1 MMQTHFDAIVVGA
14 GPAGVSAALTL
25 RARNKS
31 VLMCYSDQGALKT
44 AHRVDN
50 YPGMP
55 RMPGEEMLRIFHAQC
70 EEAGVVMYP
79 HAVRQMLPMGDT
91 VSVMAGEELF
101 TASCAILCVGVVR
114 QSRIPGETE
123 YVGRGVSYCATC
135 DGMFY
140 RGKKIAVISAY
151 HEGVEECNFLAS
163 LAGETCYFSEKK
175 HDRAGLADN
184 VLVMDGRVTE
194 ILGDGKH
201 VTSVRAGDEEFP
213 VDGVFILR
221 PATPPDQMI
230 PGLALEDGA
239 IWTDEG
245 FATNLPGVFAAG
257 DCTGM
262 PYQAPVAAGQGNA
275 AALSAVRFLDQK

>member
-1 MMQTHFDAIVVGA
+1 MQNHYDVIVVGA

-31 VLMCYSDQGALKT
+31 VLMCYSDLGALKT

-55 RMPGEEMLRIFHAQC
+55 AVSGEEMLRAFHRQC
-70 EEAGVVMYP
+70 EDAGVTLYP

-91 VSVMAGEELF
+91 VSVMAGESLF
-101 TASCAILCVGVVR
+101 TASCAVLCVGVVR
-114 QSRIPGETE
+114 KSRIPGEQD

-151 HEGVEECNFLAS
+151 HEGVEECNFLSS
-163 LAGETCYFSEKK
+163 LAAETCYFSEKK
-175 HDRAGLADN
+175 HDTAGIDPR
-184 VLVMDGRVTE
+184 VQVMENRVTE
-194 ILGDGKH
+194 IKGDGVRVTH
-201 VTSVRAGDEEFP
+201 VLCGGEAVP

-230 PGLALEDGA
+230 PGLKVENGA
-239 IWTDEG
+239 ILVDSG
-245 FATNLPGVFAAG
+245 YKTNLDRIFAAG
-257 DCTGM
+257 DCIGT
-262 PYQAPVAAGQGNA
+262 PYQVATAVGHGNA
-275 AALSAVRFLDQK
+275 AALAAVACLDQQ

>member
-1 MMQTHFDAIVVGA
+1 MQTHFDVIVVGA

-31 VLMCYSDQGALKT
+31 VLMCFSDMGALKT

-55 RMPGEEMLRIFHAQC
+55 AVSGEEMLRVFHRQC
-70 EEAGVVMYP
+70 EDAGVTLYP

-91 VSVMAGEELF
+91 VSVMAGDMLF
-101 TASCAILCVGVVR
+101 TAGAAILCVGVVR
-114 QSRIPGETE
+114 KSRIPGEQDL
-123 YVGRGVSYCATC
+123 VGRGVSYCATC

-151 HEGVEECNFLAS
+151 HEGVEEANFLAS
-163 LAGETCYFSEKK
+163 LAAETYYFSEKK
-175 HDRAGLADN
+175 HETEGLDAR
-184 VLVMDGRVTE
+184 VHVMDSRVTAIE
-194 ILGDGKH
+194 GDGMR
-201 VTSVRAGDEEFP
+201 VSAVRCGDDVIS

-230 PGLALEDGA
+230 PGLLVENGA
-239 IWTDEG
+239 IKVDAA
-245 FATNLPGVFAAG
+245 FRTNLDRIYAAG
-257 DCTGM
+257 DCVGQ
-262 PYQAPVAAGQGNA
+262 PYQIATAVGHGNA
-275 AALSAVRFLDQK
+275 AALSCVALLDQ